1 MHKSVASIT
10 MFRVFME
17 AIVMRVIAALSLTLS
32 LIGCAS
38 TPSDISTFYDY
49 QLATPKGER
58 ISIQNLPADI
68 ENADVIL
75 IGEWH
80 THAGIHRFQTDLLQ
94 QMVENGHPMALSMEQ
109 FARDAQPVLDEYLA
123 GEIGEQYLIQKA
135 NAWPNYESDY
145 RPLVEFAKSQ
155 QLPIIAA
162 NAPKPIVRCIGRVG
176 IDYIERL
183 TPEQRQWIA
192 AEINTQDSSYK
203 STFMASMHHGNP
215 AQNEN
220 QFAAQVTWDETM
232 AESIV
237 RYLRTN
243 PERKVLHIA
252 GMFHTQQGLGT
263 AASILRRN
271 PNLKVVIITPVGDI
285 TTQSDDYQLQV
296 LTPPVRYVQKA
307 HQAEAIKALKNR
319 NTDLVCE

>member
-1 MHKSVASIT
+1 
-10 MFRVFME
+10 
-17 AIVMRVIAALSLTLS
+17 MRVIAALSLTLS

-38 TPSDISTFYDY
+38 TPSDTSTFYDY

-80 THAGIHRFQTDLLQ
+80 THAGIHRFQTDLLK

-162 NAPKPIVRCIGRVG
+162 NAPKPIVCCIGRVG

-183 TPEQRQWIA
+183 TPDQRQWIS
-192 AEINTQDSSYK
+192 AEINTQDSPYK

-307 HQAEAIKALKNR
+307 HQAEAINALKNR

>member
-1 MHKSVASIT
+1 
-10 MFRVFME
+10 
-17 AIVMRVIAALSLTLS
+17 MRVIAALSLTLS

-58 ISIQNLPADI
+58 ISIQNLPVDI

-80 THAGIHRFQTDLLQ
+80 THAGIHRFQTDLLK

-162 NAPKPIVRCIGRVG
+162 NAPKPLVRCIGRVG

-192 AEINTQDSSYK
+192 AEINTQDSPYK

-237 RYLRTN
+237 RYLRTT

>member
-1 MHKSVASIT
+1 
-10 MFRVFME
+10 
-17 AIVMRVIAALSLTLS
+17 MRVIAALSLTLS

-68 ENADVIL
+68 ENADIIL

-80 THAGIHRFQTDLLQ
+80 THAGIHRFQTDLLK
-94 QMVENGHPMALSMEQ
+94 QMVENGHPMTLSMEQ

-192 AEINTQDSSYK
+192 AEINTQDSPYK

-296 LTPPVRYVQKA
+296 LTPPVRYVQKT

>member
-1 MHKSVASIT
+1 
-10 MFRVFME
+10 
-17 AIVMRVIAALSLTLS
+17 MRVIAALSLTLS
-32 LIGCAS
+32 LIGCVS

-80 THAGIHRFQTDLLQ
+80 THAGIHRFQTDLLK
-94 QMVENGHPMALSMEQ
+94 QMVENGHPMTLSMEQ

-183 TPEQRQWIA
+183 TPDQRQWIA
-192 AEINTQDSSYK
+192 AEINTQDSPYK

-237 RYLRTN
+237 RYLKTN

-296 LTPPVRYVQKA
+296 LTPPVRYVQKT

>member
-1 MHKSVASIT
+1 
-10 MFRVFME
+10 
-17 AIVMRVIAALSLTLS
+17 MRVVAALSLTLS

-80 THAGIHRFQTDLLQ
+80 THAGIHRFQTDLLK
-94 QMVENGHPMALSMEQ
+94 QMVENGHPMTLSMEQ
-109 FARDAQPVLDEYLA
+109 FARDAQSVLDEYLA

-183 TPEQRQWIA
+183 TPDQRQWIA
-192 AEINTQDSSYK
+192 AEINTQDSPYK
-203 STFMASMHHGNP
+203 SIFMASMHHGNP

>member
-1 MHKSVASIT
+1 
-10 MFRVFME
+10 
-17 AIVMRVIAALSLTLS
+17 
-32 LIGCAS
+32 
-38 TPSDISTFYDY
+38 
-49 QLATPKGER
+49 
-58 ISIQNLPADI
+58 
-68 ENADVIL
+68 
-75 IGEWH
+75 
-80 THAGIHRFQTDLLQ
+80 
-94 QMVENGHPMALSMEQ
+94 
-109 FARDAQPVLDEYLA
+109 
-123 GEIGEQYLIQKA
+123 

-145 RPLVEFAKSQ
+145 RPLVEFAKGQ

-192 AEINTQDSSYK
+192 AEINTQDSLYK

-237 RYLRTN
+237 RYLKTN

-319 NTDLVCE
+319 NTDL

>member
-1 MHKSVASIT
+1 
-10 MFRVFME
+10 
-17 AIVMRVIAALSLTLS
+17 MRVIAALSLTLS

-80 THAGIHRFQTDLLQ
+80 THAGIHRFQTDLLK

-176 IDYIERL
+176 IDYMERL
-183 TPEQRQWIA
+183 TPDQRQWIA
-192 AEINTQDSSYK
+192 AEINTQDSPYK

-237 RYLRTN
+237 RYLKTN

>member
-1 MHKSVASIT
+1 
-10 MFRVFME
+10 
-17 AIVMRVIAALSLTLS
+17 MRVIAALSLTLS

-80 THAGIHRFQTDLLQ
+80 THAGIHRFQANLLQ

-145 RPLVEFAKSQ
+145 RPLVEFAKGQ

>member
-1 MHKSVASIT
+1 
-10 MFRVFME
+10 
-17 AIVMRVIAALSLTLS
+17 MRVIAALSLTLS

-80 THAGIHRFQTDLLQ
+80 THAGIHRFQTDLLK
-94 QMVENGHPMALSMEQ
+94 QMVENGHPMSLSMEQ

-183 TPEQRQWIA
+183 TPEQRLWIA
-192 AEINTQDSSYK
+192 AEINTQDSPYK

-271 PNLKVVIITPVGDI
+271 PNLKVIIITPVGDI

-296 LTPPVRYVQKA
+296 LAPPVRYVQKA

>member
-1 MHKSVASIT
+1 
-10 MFRVFME
+10 
-17 AIVMRVIAALSLTLS
+17 MRVIAALSLTLS

-80 THAGIHRFQTDLLQ
+80 THAGIHRFQTDLLK

-145 RPLVEFAKSQ
+145 RPLVEFAKGQ

-183 TPEQRQWIA
+183 TPDQRQWIA
-192 AEINTQDSSYK
+192 AEINTQDSPYK
-203 STFMASMHHGNP
+203 SNFMASMHHGNP

-237 RYLRTN
+237 HYLRTN

-263 AASILRRN
+263 AASILRRS

>member
-1 MHKSVASIT
+1 
-10 MFRVFME
+10 
-17 AIVMRVIAALSLTLS
+17 MRVIAALSLTLS

-58 ISIQNLPADI
+58 ISIQNLPVDI

-80 THAGIHRFQTDLLQ
+80 THAGIHRFQTDLLK
-94 QMVENGHPMALSMEQ
+94 QMVENGHPIALSMEQ

-145 RPLVEFAKSQ
+145 RPLVEFAKGQ

-183 TPEQRQWIA
+183 TPDQRQWIA
-192 AEINTQDSSYK
+192 AEINTQDSPYK

>member
-1 MHKSVASIT
+1 
-10 MFRVFME
+10 
-17 AIVMRVIAALSLTLS
+17 MRVIAALSLTLS

-80 THAGIHRFQTDLLQ
+80 THAGIHRFQTDLLK
-94 QMVENGHPMALSMEQ
+94 QMVENGHPMTLSMEQ
-109 FARDAQPVLDEYLA
+109 FARDAQSVLDEYLA

-183 TPEQRQWIA
+183 TPDQRQWIA
-192 AEINTQDSSYK
+192 AEINTQDSPYK
-203 STFMASMHHGNP
+203 SIFMASMHHGNP

-285 TTQSDDYQLQV
+285 TTKSDDYQLQV

-307 HQAEAIKALKNR
+307 HQAEAINALKNR

>member
-1 MHKSVASIT
+1 
-10 MFRVFME
+10 
-17 AIVMRVIAALSLTLS
+17 MRVIAALSLTLS

-49 QLATPKGER
+49 QLANPKGER

-80 THAGIHRFQTDLLQ
+80 THAGIHRFQTDLLK
-94 QMVENGHPMALSMEQ
+94 QMVENGHPMTLSMEQ
-109 FARDAQPVLDEYLA
+109 FTRDAQPVLDEYLA

-192 AEINTQDSSYK
+192 AEINTQDSPYK

-220 QFAAQVTWDETM
+220 QFAAQITWDETM

-237 RYLRTN
+237 HYLRTN

>member
-1 MHKSVASIT
+1 
-10 MFRVFME
+10 
-17 AIVMRVIAALSLTLS
+17 MRIIAALFLFFS
-32 LIGCAS
+32 LIGCSS
-38 TPSDISTFYDY
+38 TPSKISTFYDY
-49 QLATPKGER
+49 QLASPTGELL
-58 ISIQNLPADI
+58 SIQNLPADL

-94 QMVENGHPMALSMEQ
+94 QMTDNRHPMALSMEQ
-109 FARDAQPVLDEYLA
+109 FTRDVQPLLDDYLA
-123 GEIGEQYLIQKA
+123 GKIGEQYLIQKG

-145 RPLVEFAKSQ
+145 RPLVELAKSQ

-176 IDYIERL
+176 MDYIDRL

-192 AEINTQDSSYK
+192 AEINTQDSAYK
-203 STFMASMHHGNP
+203 NTFMASMHHGNP
-215 AQNEN
+215 AQNEK
-220 QFAAQVTWDETM
+220 QYAAQMTWDETM

-237 RYLRTN
+237 RYLAAN

-271 PNLKVVIITPVGDI
+271 PSLKVVVITPVGDI
-285 TTQSDDYQLQV
+285 TNQSSDYQLQV
-296 LTPPVRYVQKA
+296 LTPQSAMCKKHIKQKRLT
-307 HQAEAIKALKNR
+307 H
-319 NTDLVCE
+319 

>member
-1 MHKSVASIT
+1 
-10 MFRVFME
+10 
-17 AIVMRVIAALSLTLS
+17 MRTIAALFLSFSLL
-32 LIGCAS
+32 GCSA
-38 TPSDISTFYDY
+38 TPTKVSTFYDY
-49 QLATPKGER
+49 QLATPTGER
-58 ISIQNLPADI
+58 ISLQRLPAEI

-80 THAGIHRFQTDLLQ
+80 THAGIHRFQTDLLK
-94 QMVENGHPMALSMEQ
+94 QMTDNGHPMALSMEQ
-109 FARDAQPVLDEYLA
+109 FTRDVQPLLDDYLA
-123 GEIGEQYLIQKA
+123 GKIGEQYLIQKG

-145 RPLVEFAKSQ
+145 RPLVELAKSQ

-176 IDYIERL
+176 MDYIDRL

-192 AEINTQDSSYK
+192 AEINTQDSAYK
-203 STFMASMHHGNP
+203 NTFMASMHHGNL
-215 AQNEN
+215 AQNEK
-220 QFAAQVTWDETM
+220 QYAAQITWDETM

-237 RYLRTN
+237 RYLAAN

-271 PNLKVVIITPVGDI
+271 PNLKVVIITPVGEI
-285 TTQSDDYQLQV
+285 SPQSDDYQLQI

-307 HQAEAIKALKNR
+307 HQAEAINALKNR

>member
-1 MHKSVASIT
+1 
-10 MFRVFME
+10 
-17 AIVMRVIAALSLTLS
+17 MRVIAALSLTLS

-80 THAGIHRFQTDLLQ
+80 THAGIHRFQTDLLK
-94 QMVENGHPMALSMEQ
+94 QMVENGHPMTLSMEQ
-109 FARDAQPVLDEYLA
+109 FTRDAQPVLDEYLA

-192 AEINTQDSSYK
+192 AEINTQDSPYK

-220 QFAAQVTWDETM
+220 QFAAQITWDETM

-237 RYLRTN
+237 HYLRTN

>member
-1 MHKSVASIT
+1 
-10 MFRVFME
+10 
-17 AIVMRVIAALSLTLS
+17 MRVIAALSLTLS

-80 THAGIHRFQTDLLQ
+80 THAGIHRFQTDLLK
-94 QMVENGHPMALSMEQ
+94 QMVENGHPMTLSMEQ

-192 AEINTQDSSYK
+192 AEINTQDSPYK

-220 QFAAQVTWDETM
+220 QFAAQITWDETM

-237 RYLRTN
+237 HYLRTN

>member
-1 MHKSVASIT
+1 
-10 MFRVFME
+10 
-17 AIVMRVIAALSLTLS
+17 MRVIAALSLTLS

-68 ENADVIL
+68 KNADVIL

-80 THAGIHRFQTDLLQ
+80 THAGIHRFQTDLLKH
-94 QMVENGHPMALSMEQ
+94 MVENGHPMALSMEQ

-145 RPLVEFAKSQ
+145 RPLVEFAKDQ
-155 QLPIIAA
+155 KLPIIAA

-192 AEINTQDSSYK
+192 AEINTQDSPYK

-220 QFAAQVTWDETM
+220 QFAAQITWDETM

>member
-1 MHKSVASIT
+1 
-10 MFRVFME
+10 
-17 AIVMRVIAALSLTLS
+17 MRVIAALSLTLS

-80 THAGIHRFQTDLLQ
+80 THAGIHRFQTDLLK

-145 RPLVEFAKSQ
+145 RPLVEFAKGQ

-192 AEINTQDSSYK
+192 AEINTQDSPYK

>member
-1 MHKSVASIT
+1 
-10 MFRVFME
+10 
-17 AIVMRVIAALSLTLS
+17 MRVIAALSLTLS

-68 ENADVIL
+68 KNADVIL

-80 THAGIHRFQTDLLQ
+80 THAGIHRFQTDLLKH
-94 QMVENGHPMALSMEQ
+94 MVENEHPMALSMEQ

-183 TPEQRQWIA
+183 TPDQRQWIA
-192 AEINTQDSSYK
+192 AEINTQDSPYK

-285 TTQSDDYQLQV
+285 TAQSDDYQLQV

>member
-1 MHKSVASIT
+1 
-10 MFRVFME
+10 
-17 AIVMRVIAALSLTLS
+17 MRIIAALFLFFS
-32 LIGCAS
+32 LIGCSS
-38 TPSDISTFYDY
+38 TPSKISTFYDY
-49 QLATPKGER
+49 QFASPTGELL
-58 ISIQNLPADI
+58 SIQNLPADL

-80 THAGIHRFQTDLLQ
+80 THTGIHRFQTDLLQ
-94 QMVENGHPMALSMEQ
+94 QMTDNGHPMALSMEQ
-109 FARDAQPVLDEYLA
+109 FTRDVQPLLDDYLA
-123 GEIGEQYLIQKA
+123 GKIGEQYLIQKG
-135 NAWPNYESDY
+135 NVWPNYESDY
-145 RPLVEFAKSQ
+145 RPLVELAKSQ

-176 IDYIERL
+176 MDYIDRL

-192 AEINTQDSSYK
+192 AEINTQDSAYK
-203 STFMASMHHGNP
+203 NTFMASMHHGNP
-215 AQNEN
+215 AQNEK
-220 QFAAQVTWDETM
+220 QYAAQMTWDETM

-237 RYLRTN
+237 RYLAAN

-252 GMFHTQQGLGT
+252 GMFHTQHGLGT

-271 PNLKVVIITPVGDI
+271 PSLKVVVITPVGDI
-285 TTQSDDYQLQV
+285 TNQSSDYQLQV

-307 HQAEAIKALKNR
+307 HQAEAINSLKNR

>member
-1 MHKSVASIT
+1 
-10 MFRVFME
+10 
-17 AIVMRVIAALSLTLS
+17 MRVIAALSLTLS

-80 THAGIHRFQTDLLQ
+80 THAGIHRFQTDLLK

-145 RPLVEFAKSQ
+145 RPLVEFAKDQ

-183 TPEQRQWIA
+183 TPDQRQWIA
-192 AEINTQDSSYK
+192 AEINTQDSPYK

-220 QFAAQVTWDETM
+220 QFAAQITWDETM

-237 RYLRTN
+237 HYLRTN

>member
-1 MHKSVASIT
+1 
-10 MFRVFME
+10 
-17 AIVMRVIAALSLTLS
+17 MRVIAALSLTLS

-80 THAGIHRFQTDLLQ
+80 THAGIHRFQTDLLK

-183 TPEQRQWIA
+183 TPDQRQWIA
-192 AEINTQDSSYK
+192 AEINTQDSPYK

-237 RYLRTN
+237 RYLKTN

-296 LTPPVRYVQKA
+296 LTPPVRYVQKT